1 MKEDSRSGFITLHRK
16 ILDWEWFDD
25 IPTFR
30 VFLVLLLTV
39 NWKDGKW
46 HGITIKRGQ
55 RIASYQTLADETG
68 LSVKQVRTAIAHLVS
83 TSEIKCDVISVK
95 GLKRASHVTLVTVA
109 NYEVYQ
115 SGLDQRAEHGQSMG
129 TASAKQGQSNGTAWA
144 EHGQSMG
151 IDRTII
157 NNNKQGEKEEQGEQA
172 NKGRAGAS
180 PPSSKSLEAELD
192 EYREAMQ
199 EIGKPM
205 SGPAIRRIGDKL
217 VRLAT
222 DADGAFDESKA
233 KKILDQSI
241 IHGWRDVYQLDE
253 DKEEAEEG
261 EEDLEWLTGK
271 GFEDPFAHGRYDV

>member
-1 MKEDSRSGFITLHRK
+1 MESTKGGFITVYRK
-16 ILDWEWFDD
+16 ILDWEWYDD
-25 IPTFR
+25 IPTYRLFTH
-30 VFLVLLLTV
+30 LLYTV

-95 GLKRASHVTLVTVA
+95 GLKRARHVTLVTVA

-129 TASAKQGQSNGTAWA
+129 TARALQGQSKGKAWA

-180 PPSSKSLEAELD
+180 PSFPKSIDDGLAEYKEAL
-192 EYREAMQ
+192 REV
-199 EIGKPM
+199 GKPV
-205 SGPAIRRIGDKL
+205 SYAGLRRIGDKL
-217 VRLAT
+217 MKLAT
-222 DADGAFDESKA
+222 DSDGVIDEEKA
-233 KKILDQSI
+233 KAILDQSI
-241 IHGWRDVYQLDE
+241 IHSWRDVYPLDE
-253 DKEEAEEG
+253 NSKEEEG
-261 EEDLEWLTGK
+261 DEEDLEWLTGE
-271 GFEDPFAHGRYDV
+271 GFEDPFAHGRYDI